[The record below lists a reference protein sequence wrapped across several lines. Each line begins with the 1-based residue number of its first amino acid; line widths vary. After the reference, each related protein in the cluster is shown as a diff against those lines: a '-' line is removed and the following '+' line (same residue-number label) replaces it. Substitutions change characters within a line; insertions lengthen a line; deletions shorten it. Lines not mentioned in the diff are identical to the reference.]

1 MADRLAELG
10 NDADVSRYAASE
22 SQFPFPYAREDALSF
37 IHSSIAESAA
47 GAGLHFAVAI
57 NGGNTI
63 IGAGGISNINR
74 NDSHAEIGYWL
85 GKAYWGKGYGA
96 ETATL
101 LLRIG
106 FEELGLNR
114 ISCIV
119 PAENAR
125 SAKLLEKLGFRNYGV
140 LKEESLRNGRFM
152 DCIIYAIF
160 SREFDSWK
168 LSL

>member
-22 SQFPFPYAREDALSF
+22 SQFPFPYERDDALSF
-37 IHSSIAESAA
+37 IESSIAESAA
-47 GAGLHFAVAI
+47 GAGLHFAVVAE
-57 NGGNTI
+57 GGDI
-63 IGAGGISNINR
+63 IGAAGISNINR
-74 NDSHAEIGYWL
+74 QDRHAEIGYWL

-106 FEELGLNR
+106 FQELGLNK

-119 PAENAR
+119 PEGNDR
-125 SAKLLEKLGFRNYGV
+125 SARLLEKLGFRNYGI
-140 LKEESLRNGRFM
+140 LKEESFRDGRFM
-152 DCIIYAIF
+152 DCSVYAILA
-160 SREFDSWK
+160 REFDLGKRGIS
-168 LSL
+168 